1 MSLNEIIEI
10 DDVTNSD
17 TIKISNSSS
26 STSNLNNDAKPLK
39 LNFTQQPS
47 VNFGGGAEF
56 LMNDK
61 KKESKKSDIDIT
73 DINELE
79 NELNNL
85 SSNVHTKNSNQ
96 NTNSNQNNNNNIN
109 NNNQNNNDTINKINF
124 DNINITK
131 NDSKPDN
138 STTNIGKETAE
149 QNNGFF
155 NRFTNPINNIN
166 NFPIN
171 PDIEKPKLTHEETL
185 KEKFRILRKLEE
197 LETKGAKISKK
208 YSMSDSLDEMQ
219 GEYELIIS
227 EKESTN
233 SVKFQGKMLMAAI
246 TGIEFLNN
254 KFDPFDVKLDGWGE
268 QVNENIND
276 YDDIFKEL
284 HEKYKSKAKIAP
296 ELKLLFQLAGS
307 AIMVHMTN
315 SMFKSSMPGMDDIMK
330 QNPDLMK
337 QFTQAAVNSVGKQNE
352 GFGSFMN
359 DIMPSMN
366 QGPPPDPVKTRQ
378 DKSERS
384 TMPENR
390 PDIFA
395 ARKEDDAVNI
405 NNPYVNI
412 STKSN
417 KDDAPIF
424 KSTRPEMNGPSD
436 VNNILSKLKK
446 KSVEPIKKEID
457 NSSTISIKELKE
469 LEISNVPSRTKQSKN
484 KNKKKSEKTSIS
496 LDI

>member
-10 DDVTNSD
+10 KDITDSEPINIGNSMNSD
-17 TIKISNSSS
+17 HNNS
-26 STSNLNNDAKPLK
+26 KPLK
-39 LNFTQQPS
+39 LNFSQQPS
-47 VNFGGGAEF
+47 VNFGGGAEL

-61 KKESKKSDIDIT
+61 KKDSKKSDIDIG

-79 NELNNL
+79 KELNNL
-85 SSNVHTKNSNQ
+85 SSDLNNSSNL
-96 NTNSNQNNNNNIN
+96 NNSV
-109 NNNQNNNDTINKINF
+109 
-124 DNINITK
+124 NITK
-131 NDSKPDN
+131 LDN
-138 STTNIGKETAE
+138 RPNEPSANIGKETVE

-155 NRFTNPINNIN
+155 SKITNPINNIS

-171 PDIEKPKLTHEETL
+171 PDIEKQKMSNEETL
-185 KEKFRILRKLEE
+185 KEKFRVLRKLED
-197 LETKGAKISKK
+197 LESKGAKISKK
-208 YSMSDSLDEMQ
+208 YSMSDSLDEMN

-227 EKESTN
+227 EKESSN

-268 QVNENIND
+268 QVNENVND

-337 QFTQAAVNSVGKQNE
+337 QFTQAAVNSVGQQNE

-359 DIMPSMN
+359 NIMPGMN
-366 QGPPPDPVKTRQ
+366 QGQPPEPVKTREE
-378 DKSERS
+378 KSARS

-390 PDIFA
+390 PDLFA
-395 ARKEDDAVNI
+395 ARKEEEGVEI
-405 NNPYVNI
+405 NNKFVNI
-412 STKSN
+412 SNKSN
-417 KDDAPIF
+417 KNDAPIF
-424 KSTRPEMNGPSD
+424 KPARPEMTGPSD

-446 KSVEPIKKEID
+446 KQIEPIKKEID

-469 LEISNVPSRTKQSKN
+469 LEIANVPSRSKN
-484 KNKKKSEKTSIS
+484 TKNKKKSEKTSIS

>member
-17 TIKISNSSS
+17 TIKIGNVTTP
-26 STSNLNNDAKPLK
+26 TSNLNNDTKPLK

-73 DINELE
+73 DTNDLE

-85 SSNVHTKNSNQ
+85 STDVDVNTKNNLNTSNQ
-96 NTNSNQNNNNNIN
+96 NYQSNNYQT
-109 NNNQNNNDTINKINF
+109 DNKNKVHF

-131 NDSKPDN
+131 NDNSKQEN
-138 STTNIGKETAE
+138 TSTNIGKETAE

-155 NRFTNPINNIN
+155 SRFTNPINNMN

-171 PDIEKPKLTHEETL
+171 PDTEKPKLTHEETL

-268 QVNENIND
+268 QVNENISD

-352 GFGSFMN
+352 GFSSFMN
-359 DIMPSMN
+359 DIMPGMN
-366 QGPPPDPVKTRQ
+366 QSPPPEPVKTRQ

-384 TMPENR
+384 RIPENR

-395 ARKEDDAVNI
+395 ARKSDEGVDI
-405 NNPYVNI
+405 NNQYVNI
-412 STKSN
+412 SNKSN

-424 KSTRPEMNGPSD
+424 TPSRPEMNGPSD

-446 KSVEPIKKEID
+446 KPVSEPIKKEID

-469 LEISNVPSRTKQSKN
+469 LEISNVPSRTKQNKN